1 MCGIVGGI
9 GKLSHQVIASNLN
22 LLSRRG
28 PDSQN
33 YIQLENLLTLGA
45 SRLAMTDP
53 HPRSNQ
59 PMVDSLSGNVLI
71 FNGEIYNYK
80 SIRKNLSSHGITF
93 KTDSDTEVLLNALT
107 LWGVEV
113 IPKLEGMFAFVF
125 FNKKQNELIM
135 ARDYLGKKPLFFY
148 INKSEL
154 FFSSQI
160 KFIRK
165 FLKSYSLD
173 MNSITMFLKLG
184 YVIDPVTM
192 YNEIKSVLPGQF
204 INIDLNN
211 ISAFKKYS
219 YIPLAIQ
226 TPSDKSLAETIE
238 DSLIERVEG
247 HNSFALSLSGGVDST
262 ILASVSAK
270 LNLPVTSFSMKFTKS
285 DKSKFSLDA
294 EHANQIANKLGIK
307 HMTVDIMGPEKVEAY
322 LNEFS
327 KSMDEPNSN
336 PTGLAMMQ
344 LYSSISEQG
353 FRLAI
358 TGDGADEIFGGY
370 ERFRLTNRYGQ
381 YLKFNSKTFKKIIN
395 DKDPGFKKLQNLC
408 VLMLSSKSKES
419 WLYWH
424 LISGDHFVK
433 SILPGFS
440 DLKFEL
446 FGDELSHLFGD
457 RKSAFLLYRDLRI
470 WLTMESNKKLDRISM
485 WHSIEARSPFQSENV
500 IGNGLKFMSVSKFKY
515 GKKDI
520 LYTLFPDLEQLP
532 TIPQKTGFISPLGYW
547 LRNNPQLVMES
558 MSYIQETFP
567 LDKKLS
573 KSLIES
579 PKNYNYDKMKI
590 LWNIIS
596 LSFWKMNQN

>member
-1 MCGIVGGI
+1 MCGIVGGV

-22 LLSRRG
+22 LLNRRG

-33 YIQLENLLTLGA
+33 CIQLDNFLTLGA

-59 PMVDSLSGNVLI
+59 PMVDGISGNVLV

-93 KTDSDTEVLLNALT
+93 KTESDTEVLLNALT
-107 LWGVEV
+107 VWGVDI
-113 IPKLEGMFAFVF
+113 IPKLQGMFAFVF
-125 FNKKQNELIM
+125 FDKKHNKLIM

-173 MNSITMFLKLG
+173 MNSVSMFIKLG
-184 YVIDPVTM
+184 YIIDPETM
-192 YNEIKSVLPGQF
+192 YNEIKSISPGQF
-204 INIDLNN
+204 IIIDLTN
-211 ISAFKKYS
+211 ISAFEKYT
-219 YIPLAIQ
+219 YIPLVIQ

-238 DSLIERVEG
+238 ESLIERIEG
-247 HNSFALSLSGGVDST
+247 HNSFALSLSGGLDSA
-262 ILASVSAK
+262 ILASISAK
-270 LNLPVTSFSMKFTKS
+270 LNLPVTSFSMKYTKS

-294 EHANQIANKLGIK
+294 VHANQIANKLGIK
-307 HMTVDIMGPEKVEAY
+307 HITVDIMGPEKIEAH

-344 LYSSISEQG
+344 LYKSISEQG
-353 FRLAI
+353 FRLVI

-370 ERFRLTNRYGQ
+370 ERFRLMNRYGQ
-381 YLKFNSKTFKKIIN
+381 HLKLDSKTFKKLIN
-395 DKDPGFKKLQNLC
+395 EKNPRFKNLQSLC
-408 VLMLSSKSKES
+408 VLMSSSKSKES

-424 LISGDHFVK
+424 LICGDHFMK
-433 SILPGFS
+433 SILPDFN

-446 FGDELSHLFGD
+446 FGDELSLLFGD
-457 RKSAFLLYRDLRI
+457 KKSAFLLYRDLRI
-470 WLTMESNKKLDRISM
+470 WLTMDSNKKLDRISM

-500 IGNGLKFMSVSKFKY
+500 IGDGLKFMSVSNFKY
-515 GKKDI
+515 SKRDI
-520 LYTLFPDLEQLP
+520 FHTFFPALKLLP

-547 LRNNPQLVMES
+547 LRNNPQLIMES
-558 MSYIQETFP
+558 INYIRETIP
-567 LDKKLS
+567 LDKKIS

-579 PKNYNYDKMKI
+579 PKNYDYDKMKI
-590 LWNIIS
+590 LWNVIT
-596 LSFWKMNQN
+596 LSYWTKNQN